1 MEKTPYYVHI
11 YVLHLILLPG
21 IKEKSI
27 VNKNIQRENIYSHVV
42 LLLFWG
48 KFQNIIQIMV
58 FAWVV
63 SRHFILNNTQQKAQ
77 IVDSLTAE

>member
-27 VNKNIQRENIYSHVV
+27 VNKNIQRENIKSCCSVV
-42 LLLFWG
+42 ILG
-48 KFQNIIQIMV
+48 EIP
-58 FAWVV
+58 AHHAD
-63 SRHFILNNTQQKAQ
+63 SRPPYT
-77 IVDSLTAE
+77 E

>member
-27 VNKNIQRENIYSHVV
+27 VNKNIQRENI
-42 LLLFWG
+42 
-48 KFQNIIQIMV
+48 
-58 FAWVV
+58 
-63 SRHFILNNTQQKAQ
+63 
-77 IVDSLTAE
+77 